1 MKTLVIYK
9 KLSQKKGNQ
18 NGNRIKKTDG
28 LKEREKKACGLEN
41 ENLVLYTKLKIRKN
55 VKN

>member
-1 MKTLVIYK
+1 MTNMG
-9 KLSQKKGNQ
+9 KG
-18 NGNRIKKTDG
+18 
-28 LKEREKKACGLEN
+28 ACDMYTSSLFFTEN

>member
-28 LKEREKKACGLEN
+28 LKEREKKAGGLEN
-41 ENLVLYTKLKIRKN
+41 ENLVYIFK
-55 VKN
+55 

>member
-1 MKTLVIYK
+1 MTNMGKCACDMYTSSFFFMK
-9 KLSQKKGNQ
+9 
-18 NGNRIKKTDG
+18 
-28 LKEREKKACGLEN
+28 N

>member
-18 NGNRIKKTDG
+18 NGNRIKKTAG
-28 LKEREKKACGLEN
+28 LKEREKKAGGLEN
-41 ENLVLYTKLKIRKN
+41 ENLIYIFK
-55 VKN
+55 